1 MTTAQ
6 ESIRR
11 LIKDDMYLPDERE
24 IAAAILVRAVA
35 RATVA
40 RSAFHSD
47 QCRAGAYLAHGRGA
61 GGGVPRTSPDGT
73 A

>member
-11 LIKDDMYLPDERE
+11 LIDDDMYVPDARE

-35 RATVA
+35 HATVA
-40 RSAFHSD
+40 RTAFHSD
-47 QCRAGAYLAHGRGA
+47 QPPRRGLPGLRARRRRRGSAH
-61 GGGVPRTSPDGT
+61 
-73 A
+73 